1 MTYLHKSKFQSH
13 GHLCS
18 ANCYINNRWVL
29 KIGGFGLDAFLE
41 EDSVEMVVNSSNI
54 DIFPIDFMKVQLSV
68 GTSSLTLRIKLLTYV
83 QLHRLFA

>member
-29 KIGGFGLDAFLE
+29 KIGGFGLDALHAE
-41 EDSVEMVVNSSNI
+41 ESVEMVVNRINI
-54 DIFPIDFMKVQLSV
+54 DIFPIDYIKIQLSV
-68 GTSSLTLRIKLLTYV
+68 GTSYPTLRINWFPYA
-83 QLHRLFA
+83 QHR